1 MDIQD
6 NFIHASAVVSLSYL
20 GFQTEALP
28 EYLKLLKLDKIAK
41 LNEYYCYKITNN
53 GQGNYL
59 DFIKQKKDCFI
70 TRLISCPYCLGFW
83 LCLGLSLFSPKFL
96 ISYAMF
102 LIMYKLITK

>member
-6 NFIHASAVVSLSYL
+6 NFVHASAVVSLLYL
-20 GFQTEALP
+20 AFQTEALP
-28 EYLKLLKLDKIAK
+28 EYLKLLRLDKIAR
-41 LNEYYCYKITNN
+41 LNEYYCYKIANG

-59 DFIKQKKDCFI
+59 DFLKQKKDCFF

-83 LCLGLSLFSPKFL
+83 LCFGLNVFSPKFL

-102 LIMYKLITK
+102 LIMYKITTK